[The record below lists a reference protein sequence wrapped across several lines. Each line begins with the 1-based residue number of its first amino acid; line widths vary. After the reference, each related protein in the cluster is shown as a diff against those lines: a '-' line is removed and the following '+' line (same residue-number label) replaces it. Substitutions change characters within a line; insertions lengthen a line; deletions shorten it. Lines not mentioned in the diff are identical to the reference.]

1 MVRSIDLLLI
11 QVLDHRLEIETSSN
25 QRVWMREAP
34 LDQKN
39 PWFPGVF
46 RPQRTLSPSLKEMF
60 KQPSSPL
67 YGQFH
72 VHGPGS
78 NARLIDQGELNTRR
92 GR

>member
-1 MVRSIDLLLI
+1 
-11 QVLDHRLEIETSSN
+11 
-25 QRVWMREAP
+25 MREAP

-78 NARLIDQGELNTRR
+78 NARLIRSRKIEYKEGAIRFPCTLLWRFWTAKELVFA
-92 GR
+92 